1 MTVSFDYT
9 KEDLTAFQIY
19 YRESTGHKWFQP
31 LLVLYPAV
39 TIFLIIILIYLGR
52 EHFTGGIFILSCMS
66 LMWLVIFIVFQFD
79 NKRRMKKHWNKVLSS
94 PKNASLFGHLRYI
107 LDDTGINYA
116 VPYEE
121 GRTEWAGIVGYG
133 ETDEHI
139 FIHKASVAAFVFP
152 KRALNN
158 SEVEELRSLLK
169 KHVPA
174 GQGQKQN

>member
-94 PKNASLFGHLRYI
+94 PKNASLFSLDIYTHDLSKPQHRHGKRCYEADLVFVNLR
-107 LDDTGINYA
+107 LDLLDCHCNRLRA
-116 VPYEE
+116 
-121 GRTEWAGIVGYG
+121 
-133 ETDEHI
+133 TDLT
-139 FIHKASVAAFVFP
+139 V
-152 KRALNN
+152 
-158 SEVEELRSLLK
+158 
-169 KHVPA
+169 
-174 GQGQKQN
+174 